1 VARVRRSALIGPA
14 VLVALLPACGSSGHS
29 AGNSG
34 QTVPPR
40 LYVTAPGWGASA
52 FACTDQAHL
61 GHSPPVRWSAGPAGT
76 TGYAITVID
85 PDAHNFVHWVLLD
98 LAPSTRAL
106 PEGVSPGGALPAGAR
121 SLDNGFGKPGYGG
134 PCPPL
139 GTTHHY
145 VLTVWAVTDHP
156 ASAAEIEHDALASGA
171 VTTAYTR

>member
-1 VARVRRSALIGPA
+1 VRRSALIGPA

-29 AGNSG
+29 AGDSG
-34 QTVPPR
+34 QTGPPQ
-40 LYVTAPGWGASA
+40 LYVTAPGWGDSA
-52 FACTDQAHL
+52 FACKDEAHL

-98 LAPSTRAL
+98 LPPSTRAL

-156 ASAAEIEHDALASGA
+156 ASVAGIEHDVLASGA